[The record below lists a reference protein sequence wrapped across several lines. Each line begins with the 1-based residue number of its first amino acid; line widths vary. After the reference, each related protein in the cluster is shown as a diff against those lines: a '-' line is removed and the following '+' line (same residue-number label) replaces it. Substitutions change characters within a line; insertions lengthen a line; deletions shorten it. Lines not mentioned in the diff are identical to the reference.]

1 MKNYRQSGIGLIEVM
16 IALLVLTIGSLSVAL
31 MIKDSLVSLHYS
43 SKHFDV
49 DSLSQEMLENIRANS
64 AAARDGNYN
73 TLYDASV
80 PSGENTPVAISV
92 DLWKSRVAEL
102 LPDGAGQIECD
113 TDACVVSMR
122 WKEDV
127 MGVAAF
133 QFYRLTTPI

>member
-1 MKNYRQSGIGLIEVM
+1 MKDCRQSGIGLIEVM

-73 TLYDASV
+73 TLYEASV
-80 PSGENTPVAISV
+80 PSGDNTPVANSV
-92 DLWKSRVAEL
+92 DLWKLRVAEL
-102 LPDGAGQIECD
+102 LPDGAAQIECNPD
-113 TDACVVSMR
+113 SCVVSMR
-122 WKEDV
+122 WTENV
-127 MGVAAF
+127 MGIAAF
-133 QFYRLTTPI
+133 QYYRLSTPI